1 MTNNELCHFGI
12 KGQKWGVRRYQN
24 EDGTRTLLGKKRRS
38 KRDRLRDISDADL
51 RKSTDPK
58 VIYANRDRL
67 SDQELQARINRINM
81 ENNLSRMS
89 KGRSRSSEFKNKV
102 LDKTIESASQE
113 IAKEIGK
120 GAAKAAMA
128 ALGGY
133 AAAKLGSNA
142 TVQFAKW
149 WLNTYKSL

>member
-1 MTNNELCHFGI
+1 MTNNELCHYGI
-12 KGQKWGVRRYQN
+12 KGQKWGVRRFQN

-38 KRDRLRDISDADL
+38 KKDRYRDISDADL

-58 VIYANRDRL
+58 VLYANRDRL
-67 SDQELQARINRINM
+67 SDQELQNRLNRINM
-81 ENNLSRMS
+81 ENNLARMS
-89 KGRSRSSEFKNKV
+89 KRRSRSSEFRNKV

-120 GAAKAAMA
+120 GAAKAAMT

-133 AAAKLGSNA
+133 AVAKLGGNA